1 VTEPT
6 AAGAAE
12 PQSFWSAN
20 AVLGDGD
27 LVSIRPITP
36 ADAERLD
43 EFHRRQSPDSIYR
56 RYFTPK
62 PQLSERQLEHFTN
75 VDLVDRVAL
84 VVESHGELLG
94 WASYERW
101 PGRDDADTSF
111 MVDDAHHGKGIAT
124 LLLEHLA
131 AIAKANGIERFTAEV
146 LGENRPMLAVF
157 ARAGWPLRRRYESGV
172 IEVDFPI
179 ADTPEFVDSVSRREQ
194 RADSRAMARMLFPRA
209 IAVIGA
215 SDRPGTVGDVLW
227 RNVTSSASIP
237 VHAVNPNRQHV
248 GSDPSYARVS
258 DIPADISL
266 AAIAV
271 PAESLPAT
279 IADCIAARV
288 RGAIVMTSV
297 DGTEIDVDEL
307 IATARSN
314 GMRIIGPASMG
325 VASSN
330 PDAGLDASLLPA
342 RLTPGHVA
350 ISMQSGSLGASLLQ
364 LASNLDVGLSW
375 FVSLGDKSDV
385 SGNDLL
391 QFWEDDESTRVI
403 GLYLETLGNPRR
415 FARIARRVSQR
426 RPIVA
431 VRTGVVGGSALYQHC
446 GLIEV
451 PTVVALLDTAR
462 MMATQPVLRGD
473 RVAVLAN
480 YPSARSLA
488 SAAIEAAGMRSVD
501 PPARLDWRS
510 TAGDYGAAITATLG
524 SPDIDGLMVI
534 YTPPLAHAV
543 APVDDIDAAATKS
556 AKSSDRE
563 KPVVAVLLATPD
575 GPIKPGSA
583 VPNFMFPEAAAVVL
597 GRSWAYGRWLQTEAA
612 ASPAVVT
619 GIDVVRAEE
628 ILDGAL
634 DAGATQLDPVTTAE
648 VLTAYGI
655 NVPPTRFVPA
665 SDAVGAAAEIG
676 FPVAIKARHRHV
688 GRSVRAGVALDLV
701 DAADV
706 GQSIN
711 VMRAELGDD
720 ADFVV
725 VQAMTTPGVDL
736 RIHGAA
742 SDEVGPLM
750 AVGIGGIQAGL
761 LSDDD
766 PTRLAPLSTLSAEGL
781 VAVSRV
787 GHALDQAGI
796 DPAAFV
802 DTLIRA
808 AQLIADHAEITTL
821 DLNPVITTSA
831 GCCVT
836 DAVVTIAPVARPATA
851 LRRL

>member
-1 VTEPT
+1 MTEPGPGGST
-6 AAGAAE
+6 
-12 PQSFWSAN
+12 SRFWTAN

-27 LVSIRPITP
+27 LVTIRPITP

-56 RYFTPK
+56 RYFSPK
-62 PQLSERQLEHFTN
+62 PRLTRRELEHFTN
-75 VDLVDRVAL
+75 VDLVDRAAL

-131 AIAKANGIERFTAEV
+131 AIAKANGIGRFTAEV
-146 LGENRPMLAVF
+146 LGENRPMLTVF
-157 ARAGWPLRRRYESGV
+157 ARAGWPLQRRYSSGV

-215 SDRPGTVGDVLW
+215 SDRPGTVGEVLW
-227 RNVTSSASIP
+227 RNVVAAASAP
-237 VHAVNPNRQHV
+237 VYAVNPNREHV
-248 GSDPSYARVS
+248 GSAPTYARVS
-258 DIPADISL
+258 EIPADISL

-297 DGTEIDVDEL
+297 DGTDIDVDDL
-307 IATARSN
+307 IATARDD
-314 GMRIIGPASMG
+314 GLRIIGPASMG
-325 VASSN
+325 AASSN
-330 PDAGLDASLLPA
+330 PHVGLDASLLPA
-342 RLTPGHVA
+342 RLSPGHVA
-350 ISMQSGSLGASLLQ
+350 FSMQSGSLGASFLQ
-364 LASNLDVGLSW
+364 LAGALDVGLSW
-375 FVSLGDKSDV
+375 FISLGDKSDV
-385 SGNDLL
+385 SGNDLM

-415 FARIARRVSQR
+415 FARIARRVSKR

-431 VRTGVVGGSALYQHC
+431 VRTEVVGGSALYQHC

-462 MMATQPVLRGD
+462 MLATQPVLRGD

-480 YPSARSLA
+480 YPSPRSLA
-488 SAAIEAAGMRSVD
+488 VAAIEAAGLRSID
-501 PPARLDWRS
+501 PPVQLDWHS
-510 TAGDYGAAITATLG
+510 APDDYGAAITAALA
-524 SPDIDGLMVI
+524 SPDVDGLIVI
-534 YTPPLAHAV
+534 YAPPLAHAA
-543 APVDDIDAAATKS
+543 APVDDIDAAAKDS
-556 AKSSDRE
+556 AK
-563 KPVVAVLLATPD
+563 PVAAVLLATPD

-583 VPNFMFPEAAAVVL
+583 VPNYMFPEAAAVVL
-597 GRSWAYGRWLQTEAA
+597 GRSWSYGRWLQTEAA
-612 ASPAVVT
+612 AAPAVVAGVDT
-619 GIDVVRAEE
+619 DRAEE
-628 ILDGAL
+628 IIDRAL
-634 DAGATQLDPVTTAE
+634 AEASTQLDPVRTAE
-648 VLTAYGI
+648 LLTAYGI

-665 SDAVGAAAEIG
+665 SAAAAVAAEVG

-706 GQSIN
+706 EESIK
-711 VMRAELGDD
+711 VMSAELGDD

-736 RIHGAA
+736 RIHGITD
-742 SDEVGPLM
+742 DEVGPLM
-750 AVGIGGIQAGL
+750 AIGIGGIQADL
-761 LSDDD
+761 LRDDD

-781 VAVSRV
+781 VAASRV
-787 GHALDQAGI
+787 GHALEQAGI
-796 DPAAFV
+796 DPEAVV

-808 AQLIADHAEITTL
+808 AQLAADHAEITRL
-821 DLNPVITTSA
+821 DLNPVITTTT